1 MSSETLLLL
10 LTLVVIVV
18 SMLWRRAGKSDE
30 NSIPEIEEAIKKAAE
45 LNRSVCFVPG
55 SRDIDNIQTISALSM
70 LKVVAGYCAE
80 YDVEL
85 TIPVSKS
92 MVMERARAIC
102 EMAYE
107 EAGFADRWSASQVSY
122 TTDDPL
128 GFVAHVDGMIARAK
142 PAVCFMFGFFAG
154 ESLLLAESSYTVS
167 EVRIAGTAVPS
178 QLPFF
183 VASCDKTLIGEE
195 FFAASATLSGNQEDI
210 AMLQGLD
217 AGKQLAI
224 GIIMIVV
231 VVSYLTLIFNPDSYE
246 SLLSGLGNVFHWGGR

>member
-1 MSSETLLLL
+1 MSGDSLLLL
-10 LTLVVIVV
+10 ITLVVIVV
-18 SMLWRRAGKSDE
+18 AMLRQQHRKSEVDC
-30 NSIPEIEEAIKKAAE
+30 IPEIEVAVRKAAE
-45 LNRSVCFVPG
+45 LNRPAYFIPG

-70 LKVVAGYCAE
+70 LKVVARYCAE

-85 TIPVSKS
+85 IIPVNKS
-92 MVMERARAIC
+92 MVMERAQEVCRT
-102 EMAYE
+102 AYQK
-107 EAGFADRWSASQVSY
+107 AGFADRWSSSQVSY

-154 ESLLLAESSYTVS
+154 ESLLLAESSYNVA
-167 EVRIAGTAVPS
+167 EVTIAGTAVPS

-183 VASCDKTLIGEE
+183 VASCDTTLIGEE
-195 FFAASATLSGNQEDI
+195 FFAASAMLSGNKEDI

-224 GIIMIVV
+224 GIILAVV
-231 VVSYLTLIFNPDSYE
+231 VLSYLTLIFKPEMYK
-246 SLLSGLGNVFHWGGR
+246 SLLTIVDNLLHGGGR